1 MNFSSYYPEYIYR
14 KKTGGEQIMKFADI
28 VFNLSKSKSDISI
41 EEITKGTSKN
51 NSCLVAQLSKRGATV
66 KITQKY

>member
-1 MNFSSYYPEYIYR
+1 
-14 KKTGGEQIMKFADI
+14 MKFADI

-51 NSCLVAQLSKRGATV
+51 NSCLVAQLSNRGATV